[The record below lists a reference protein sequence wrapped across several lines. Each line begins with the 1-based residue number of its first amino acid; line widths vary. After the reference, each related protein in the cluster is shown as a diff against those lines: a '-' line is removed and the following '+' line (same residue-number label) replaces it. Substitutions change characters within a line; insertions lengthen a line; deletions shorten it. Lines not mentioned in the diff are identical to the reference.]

1 MSWYYANQGQQSG
14 PVEDGIFE
22 DLVRQGV
29 IGPDTLV
36 WKEGM
41 ANWIPYSQIHATASA
56 GTPPPPPGAAFGG
69 ASPAGATAAPGP
81 SSSPGTSGATRFCS
95 QCGRAYPAEQLE
107 IYGAAS
113 ICPNCKPAYLA
124 GMSAGMATYA
134 TGTTAWR
141 YGGFW
146 IRFLARIIDSIVLGI
161 ARAII
166 ILPIS
171 VIFGLSAGPGGD
183 NAMGIATLLATIPI
197 SIALSVA
204 YEAYF
209 LSTRGAT
216 PGKMALG
223 LKVVT
228 AEGGPISVG
237 LAIGRYFAMY
247 LSAFTLMI
255 GYIMAGFDSQKRA
268 LHDYICG
275 TRVIY
280 DK

>member
-1 MSWYYANQGQQSG
+1 M
-14 PVEDGIFE
+14 
-22 DLVRQGV
+22 
-29 IGPDTLV
+29 
-36 WKEGM
+36 
-41 ANWIPYSQIHATASA
+41 
-56 GTPPPPPGAAFGG
+56 
-69 ASPAGATAAPGP
+69 
-81 SSSPGTSGATRFCS
+81 
-95 QCGRAYPAEQLE
+95 
-107 IYGAAS
+107 
-113 ICPNCKPAYLA
+113 
-124 GMSAGMATYA
+124 
-134 TGTTAWR
+134 
-141 YGGFW
+141 
-146 IRFLARIIDSIVLGI
+146 
-161 ARAII
+161 
-166 ILPIS
+166 S

-183 NAMGIATLLATIPI
+183 NAAGIAAALATIPI

-223 LKVVT
+223 LRVVT
-228 AEGGPISVG
+228 ADGGPISVG

-247 LSAFTLMI
+247 LSGLTLMI